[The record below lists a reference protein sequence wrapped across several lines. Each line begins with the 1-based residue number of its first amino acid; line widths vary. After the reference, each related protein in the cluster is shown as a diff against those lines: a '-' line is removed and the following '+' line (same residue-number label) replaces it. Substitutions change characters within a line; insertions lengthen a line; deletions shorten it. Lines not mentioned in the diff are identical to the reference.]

1 MVVLTNI
8 CRNFRI
14 ANQARI
20 RHVASMLDSLPL
32 WIPGKKLGGILVR
45 FCVAKPSDHGRFAP
59 CLDIGAAAHLTYNDH
74 YFQSGKKSFHFVRQK
89 IEDRSDMEVVIPNIP
104 PLQTILDQIAAPP
117 IKGSLVF
124 PGIYGDA
131 QTPIDRR
138 KRVAMENQNIK
149 KRVRRLVKSMGHS
162 VDSNITNRYIDAFP
176 LAQQMEFNSRL
187 LKLNDDADIMEELK
201 GLTPEQLKTLIAL
214 VKNS

>member
-8 CRNFRI
+8 CRNFCI
-14 ANQARI
+14 ANQAQI

-32 WIPGKKLGGILVR
+32 WIPGQKLGGILVR
-45 FCVAKPSDHGRFAP
+45 FCVAKPSDHGRSAP
-59 CLDIGAAAHLTYNDH
+59 CPDIGAAAHLTYNDH

-89 IEDRSDMEVVIPNIP
+89 TEDRSDMEVVIPNIP

-201 GLTPEQLKTLIAL
+201 GFTPEQLKTLIAL